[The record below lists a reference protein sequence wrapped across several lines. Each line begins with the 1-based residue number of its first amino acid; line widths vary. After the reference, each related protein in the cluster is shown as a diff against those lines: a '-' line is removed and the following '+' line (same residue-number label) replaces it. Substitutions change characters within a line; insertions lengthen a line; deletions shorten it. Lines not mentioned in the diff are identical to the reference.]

1 MGWTTF
7 TNVNV
12 LKTKETLQ
20 ITGVSRDMTTKCNS
34 CSQAGSCDGRGKAIK
49 DTLGQLAKSTVMGNF
64 MCPLDWVKGQPGSW

>member
-1 MGWTTF
+1 
-7 TNVNV
+7 
-12 LKTKETLQ
+12 
-20 ITGVSRDMTTKCNS
+20 MTTKCNS